1 MERRQLTSRLAPA
14 ALDLEGRDEV
24 VLDRGSYGS
33 PGAPAPRAAPRV
45 LLAANA
51 GPDAADGEGSGR
63 LGLARSLLGSESRL
77 VQRVWVNRLWQAM
90 FGKGIVGTPD
100 DFGAMG
106 AVPTHPAL
114 LDHLA
119 ISFEADG
126 WSTKRML
133 RRMALTDAYG
143 RTTEP
148 TESARDRDPK
158 GELLAHARTRRIDAE
173 EVRDALLA
181 VSGELNTA
189 RFGPPVPIHLTAFM
203 TGRGRPGSSGPL
215 DGDRRRS
222 IYLEV
227 RRNFLHPFLTV
238 FDMPTPSTCHGR
250 RTSANVPAQ
259 ALAMLNDPFVE
270 GRAEALAELALASGG
285 DLHDRATLVW
295 RRALGRAPR
304 PAELALVDHLA
315 AETDDERATLVDVAH
330 AVLNT
335 KEFLFLR

>member
-1 MERRQLTSRLAPA
+1 MPTRPEAVRTRLAIELSAEVASFAALVERRQLTSRLAPA

-63 LGLARSLLGSESRL
+63 LGLARSLLGSDSRL

-227 RRNFLHPFLTV
+227 RRNFLHPFLTQRNNSV
-238 FDMPTPSTCHGR
+238 FLGANMVKNWVKSALIGIKLLLSGSTERHPSNKKG
-250 RTSANVPAQ
+250 SQ
-259 ALAMLNDPFVE
+259 L
-270 GRAEALAELALASGG
+270 
-285 DLHDRATLVW
+285 
-295 RRALGRAPR
+295 
-304 PAELALVDHLA
+304 
-315 AETDDERATLVDVAH
+315 
-330 AVLNT
+330 
-335 KEFLFLR
+335 